1 MDSYPFQEIE
11 TKWRSLWEKRGVNHV
26 DLNTTD
32 EKRYILVMFSYPS
45 EKKLHIG
52 HWWNYGPTDSY
63 ARFLRM
69 HGYKVFEPMG
79 FDAFGLPAE
88 NFAIKHG
95 VHPGEITRD
104 SVSHIREQ
112 LKLIGAMYDWGKEVN
127 TSQPDYYKWTQ
138 WLFLQLFNTG
148 NAYRKHSPV
157 NWCTKCKTVLANE
170 QVLADGSC
178 ERCDSIVETHDM
190 EQWFFKITAFADELL
205 EGLDEVEWP
214 ESTKSRQRHWIGRS
228 EGTEIV
234 FDVVDSDEKIRAFT
248 TRPDTLFGVTY
259 VVLAPEN
266 EMVRRIT
273 NPDNRA
279 EVEDYVKESRAKSD
293 IERLSSEQTKS
304 GVFTGA
310 YAINPGNSKKVPI
323 WIADYVL
330 ASYGTGAVM
339 AVPAHDQRDFEF
351 AKRYKLSVA
360 WVIDPLDAEEVVDKE
375 QAYTAYGVIRNSGK
389 FSGIKSSEGKFA
401 VTNWL
406 SKISYGKATV
416 TYRLRDWSVSRQ
428 RYWGAPIPII
438 HCPDCGLVPVPE
450 SDLPVILPEEIED
463 FTPRGKSP
471 LGAISSFIETECP
484 KCGKP
489 AKRDPDTMDTFVD
502 SSWYYLRY
510 TSTEF
515 DDRPF
520 DKERVKKWLP
530 VDTYVGGPEHATGHL
545 IYARYIAKFLKS
557 QGHIDVSEP
566 FKRMIHQGIITYK
579 GHRMSKSKGNVVNP
593 DAFIDNY
600 GADCFR
606 LYLMFMGDYTVGG
619 DWSDEGIVG
628 IRRFQNRIWRLV
640 NEWSDKD
647 GVFKNEKLVVDADIN
662 RRLHYTIKS
671 VSNNLHNFQF
681 NTAISRL
688 MELVNDLY
696 LYIAKKEK
704 VNRRFLNDVLE
715 KMVIVLAPL
724 APHFGEELWEVL
736 GKENSVFYRRWP
748 DWDAKALEEASVTVA
763 VQINGKMV
771 STIDLA
777 KGSSEE
783 DAFEKALDL
792 KKVMNQ
798 TMGKTIFRKIFVKD
812 RIVNL
817 VVK

>member
-1 MDSYPFQEIE
+1 MEGYPFQEIE
-11 TKWRSLWEKRGVNHV
+11 VKWRSLWEEREINNV
-26 DLNTTD
+26 DLNNAD
-32 EKRYILVMFSYPS
+32 KKQYVLVMFSYPS

-63 ARFLRM
+63 ARFMRM
-69 HGYKVFEPMG
+69 QGYKVLEPMG

-95 VHPGEITRD
+95 VHPGETTRD
-104 SVSHIREQ
+104 SVKHIREQ
-112 LKLIGAMYDWGKEVN
+112 LKTIGAMYDWRKEVN
-127 TSQPDYYKWTQ
+127 TSEPDYYRWTQ

-157 NWCTKCKTVLANE
+157 NWCPKCKTVLANE
-170 QVLADGSC
+170 QVLGDGSC
-178 ERCDSIVETHDM
+178 ERCDSITETHDM
-190 EQWFFKITAFADELL
+190 EQWFFRITAFADDLIA
-205 EGLDEVEWP
+205 GLDEIDWP

-234 FDVVDSDEKIRAFT
+234 FDVVDSDEKICAFT

-266 EMVRRIT
+266 EMVKRIT
-273 NPDNRA
+273 NPENRG
-279 EVEDYVKESRAKSD
+279 EVEDYIRKSRAKSD
-293 IERLSSEQTKS
+293 IERLASDQTKS

-310 YAINPGNSKKVPI
+310 YAINPGTSKKVPI

-351 AKRYKLSVA
+351 AEKFKLPVE
-360 WVIDPLDAEEVVDKE
+360 WVIKPVDAEEPLGKDS
-375 QAYTAYGVIRNSGK
+375 AYTTYGVMHNSGK
-389 FSGIKSSEGKFA
+389 FNGMLSDEGKVA
-401 VTNWL
+401 VTGWL
-406 SKISYGKATV
+406 DEIGYGEETV
-416 TYRLRDWSVSRQ
+416 SYRLRDWSVSRQ

-438 HCPDCGLVPVPE
+438 HCPECGLVPVPE
-450 SDLPVILPEEIED
+450 SDLPVILPEEIDD

-471 LGAISSFIETECP
+471 LGAISSFIETDCP
-484 KCGKP
+484 KCGGS

-510 TSTEF
+510 TSTDF
-515 DDRPF
+515 DEKPF
-520 DKERVKKWLP
+520 DEKRVEDWLP
-530 VDTYVGGPEHATGHL
+530 IDTYVGGPEHATGHL

-557 QGHIDVSEP
+557 QGYISVSEP
-566 FKRMIHQGIITYK
+566 FKRMVHQGIITYN

-593 DAFIDNY
+593 DKFIEKY
-600 GADCFR
+600 GADCLR

-628 IRRFQNRIWRLV
+628 VRRFQNRIWRLV
-640 NEWSDKD
+640 NEWSGKV
-647 GVFKNEKLVVDADIN
+647 GVSQGNELVIDQSIN
-662 RRLHYTIKS
+662 RRLHHTIKS
-671 VSNNLHNFQF
+671 VTGNLHDFQF

-696 LYIAKKEK
+696 HYVAKEER
-704 VNRRFLNDVLE
+704 VDLGFLKDVLE
-715 KMVIVLAPL
+715 KMIIVLAPL

-736 GKENSVFYRRWP
+736 GNDGSVFDQRWP
-748 DWDAKALEEASVTVA
+748 AWDEKALEEESVTVA
-763 VQINGKMV
+763 VQINGKLV
-771 STIDLA
+771 STIDLP
-777 KGSSEE
+777 KGSEE
-783 DAFEKALDL
+783 KVAFEMALDVP
-792 KKVMNQ
+792 KVQKQ
-798 TMGKTIFRKIFVKD
+798 TAGKTIRRKIFVKD